1 MAPAHPLSNAKA
13 AWDKLAETMDWFTD
27 IVSVSYAWTD
37 GLIKS
42 RQGKVNKAAK
52 IAKAEK
58 EAFRIM
64 MDQAAREKKSGAN
77 VRRKRDVVWM
87 GDVFEPAVAED
98 EFDVEGWLQ
107 YLDSLDLE

>member
-1 MAPAHPLSNAKA
+1 MAPAHPLANAKA
-13 AWDKLAETMDWFTD
+13 AWDKIEETMDWFTE
-27 IVSVSYAWTD
+27 IVSISYAWTD

-42 RQGKVNKAAK
+42 RQSKVNKAAK

-64 MDQAAREKKSGAN
+64 MDQAAREKSAGT

-87 GDVFEPAVAED
+87 GDVFEPAITED
-98 EFDVEGWLQ
+98 DVDIAGWLE
-107 YLDSLDLE
+107 YLDTLDLE